1 MRRIILTFLMLTA
14 MSAAAHADLQDT
26 IQAAAKD
33 AIAQFQN
40 EKLKEEDFAITAID
54 LRDPEHL
61 QIGSFRG
68 DAGIYPASVVKL
80 FYLAAAHR
88 ALEDGKLKDS
98 DELRRAMK
106 DMIVDSTNDATNWI
120 LEAVTDTG
128 NGPMLNDEEMKQWS
142 EKRNAVNRYFASMGY
157 SGINV
162 CQKTYN
168 DGPYGRD
175 KIFLG
180 PKLEN
185 RNKLTT
191 DATARLLS
199 EIALGKAVTPE
210 RSKQMRE
217 LLHRDMSSES
227 GGNDDQAHG
236 FSAKALP
243 KEAKLWSKAGWTS
256 TARHDAAYIEMPD
269 GRKLVIVIFT
279 SNHARQRDILPAIVS
294 RILEQTKP

>member
-1 MRRIILTFLMLTA
+1 MKRIILA
-14 MSAAAHADLQDT
+14 CCVAAAMCSVARGDMNDVVSK
-26 IQAAAKD
+26 AAKD
-33 AIAQFQN
+33 AIAQFQA

-61 QIGSFRG
+61 QTGSFRG

-88 ALEDGKLKDS
+88 WMEDGKLKDS
-98 DELRRAMK
+98 DELRRAMS
-106 DMIVDSTNDATNWI
+106 DMIVKSTNDATNWI

-128 NGPMLNDEEMKQWS
+128 NGPMLSEEEMKGWS
-142 EKRNAVNRYFASMGY
+142 EKRNAVNRYFATMGY

-168 DGPYGRD
+168 EGPYGRD

-185 RNKLTT
+185 RNRLTT

-199 EIALGKAVTPE
+199 EIVLGKAVTPE
-210 RSKQMRE
+210 RSKQMME
-217 LLHRDMSSES
+217 LLKRDMSSGS

-256 TARHDAAYIEMPD
+256 TTRHDAAYIEMPD
-269 GRKLVIVIFT
+269 GRKLVIVVFT
-279 SNHARQRDILPAIVS
+279 SNHARQRDILPSIVGK
-294 RILEQTKP
+294 ILEQTKP